1 MCAELICSSAIL
13 PKKNPHPQK
22 QLATAHAAN
31 PSARLFSKTAI
42 PPLSH
47 TQRTRKKNTTAD
59 LTEFTD
65 QEQGTSNT
73 RFLFLNPFFSAKSAV
88 ALFSVYQTRQLF
100 TGTIGDPFLHP
111 NAAANPG

>member
-1 MCAELICSSAIL
+1 MRDQAAEVSTSIANKKRYSTINAKLISSSAIL

-31 PSARLFSKTAI
+31 PSALLFPKTAI

-47 TQRTRKKNTTAD
+47 KTKAGAA
-59 LTEFTD
+59 EAA
-65 QEQGTSNT
+65 
-73 RFLFLNPFFSAKSAV
+73 PA
-88 ALFSVYQTRQLF
+88 SVFYSLLPTPCIYQTRQLF